1 MKRYYKYDLRHV
13 AQTLLLAMIT
23 MLLSVVISQSQDIE
37 NLKDAKALEI
47 KGSLSASAIFF
58 DVNGRKS
65 SRQPFSW
72 LLRGDPIFYIY
83 GIALPVSIV
92 VSEQE
97 RDFRQPFN
105 RFGISPTYK
114 WVKLYAGYQNLNFS
128 TYSLAG
134 HAITGAGVEL
144 TPGKFRF
151 AYMHGRLLRA
161 VNSSLVEDQD
171 YRVQPAF
178 KRTGDALK

>member
-1 MKRYYKYDLRHV
+1 MKQTSRTDVRYVGPLFLAV
-13 AQTLLLAMIT
+13 IIAWLVLGVVMAQG
-23 MLLSVVISQSQDIE
+23 QDIE
-37 NLKDAKALEI
+37 NLKDAKPLEI
-47 KGSLSASAIFF
+47 KGSLSATAIYF

-72 LLRGDPIFYIY
+72 LLQGSPVFYIY
-83 GIALPVSIV
+83 GIALPVNIV

-114 WVKLYAGYQNLNFS
+114 WVKLHAGYQNLNFS

-134 HAITGAGVEL
+134 HAITG
-144 TPGKFRF
+144 
-151 AYMHGRLLRA
+151 RA
-161 VNSSLVEDQD
+161 LS
-171 YRVQPAF
+171 
-178 KRTGDALK
+178 